1 MQKVTIF
8 VCLILLLT
16 VSVIFGMK
24 IMSLKAK
31 LENARSESQISK
43 LEVEKLKKD
52 CQDLQDKMGEDKAKF
67 SAQDNMIA
75 ELSKEREGFKAQIT
89 ALQTERDDAAKAL
102 AQERIKTADLQ
113 KTVESM
119 KKTVPVEIPG
129 MTEEESEDTSV
140 PILR

>member
-8 VCLILLLT
+8 VCLILLLV

-31 LENARSESQISK
+31 LENARSESQILK
-43 LEVEKLKKD
+43 MEVEKLKKD
-52 CQDLQDKMGEDKAKF
+52 SQDVQENLKKSEAKF

-75 ELSKEREGFKAQIT
+75 ELSKERENFKAQIS
-89 ALQTERDDAAKAL
+89 ALETERDEATKAL
-102 AQERIKTADLQ
+102 AQERIKTADLE

-119 KKTVPVEIPG
+119 KKTVPLEVPG
-129 MTEEESEDTSV
+129 TQGDDSEDTSIPV
-140 PILR
+140 LR